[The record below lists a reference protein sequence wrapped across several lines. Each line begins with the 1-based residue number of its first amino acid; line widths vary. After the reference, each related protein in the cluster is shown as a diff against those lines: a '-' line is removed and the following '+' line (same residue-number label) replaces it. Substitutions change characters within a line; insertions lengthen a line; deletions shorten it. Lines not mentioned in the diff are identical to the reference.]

1 MAPMFGVFALF
12 WFAALVF
19 GLGGYIVGIAA
30 LVSVAQ
36 SPVERFG
43 PWWDNTRQTWI
54 IGIAVSFLLPF
65 GPIITGLMW
74 FTTGKRGLHYGPFY
88 GRPFWA
94 GAPRPAPPP
103 PYWQPGA
110 PPPPPPRG
118 THY

>member
-1 MAPMFGVFALF
+1 MAPMFGLIGLIWLAFI
-12 WFAALVF
+12 VF

-30 LVSVAQ
+30 LISVAQ
-36 SPVERFG
+36 SPVEAFG

-65 GPIITGLMW
+65 GPIISGLMW
-74 FTTGKRGLHYGPFY
+74 FTTGKHGLRYGPFY

-103 PYWQPGA
+103 PPYHYQQPA
-110 PPPPPPRG
+110 PPPPG
-118 THY
+118 YHQ

>member
-1 MAPMFGVFALF
+1 MSAGIFGVFALF

-19 GLGGYIVGIAA
+19 GLGGYILGIVAI
-30 LVSVAQ
+30 VSVAQ
-36 SPVERFG
+36 APVEAFG

-65 GPIITGLMW
+65 GPFVTGLMW

-103 PYWQPGA
+103 PYWQPA
-110 PPPPPPRG
+110 PPPPPPSYHR
-118 THY
+118 